1 MQVNLALNYTEHR
14 IKSNFSFREKYSKRH
29 PCGVV
34 ANCIGLSII
43 VFAILVVYLVAN
55 PRFKRLTEVE
65 VDKYKW
71 GQEMPELEIEDTNKP
86 N

>member
-1 MQVNLALNYTEHR
+1 M
-14 IKSNFSFREKYSKRH
+14 
-29 PCGVV
+29 V